1 MQTEKMSSTRIDMSN
16 SSVNQD
22 ILTAAKGSG
31 ILFLGRI
38 FEETCQVIFVIMLA
52 RALGTTGYGLYNL
65 GLGVESIL
73 AVIALMGLSEGMVR
87 FIPFE
92 LINQNYA
99 KIKRI
104 LAVGFTVSLSLGIGL
119 GLILFSL
126 AQVLAVRIFHE
137 EAIIPILQLISITI
151 PLEAFGQLLLGVV
164 LGLKRMD
171 YQVYSYSIIYSFV
184 RLGLT
189 VLFLSMGWNVMG
201 AIIAYSIAWA
211 VTIAV
216 LFYFISRIISLRK
229 LGKFSREDVSALA
242 FFSVPLC
249 LTDLTTQLR
258 NYINLML
265 IGAMGTITSVGIYS
279 VAMRVQMA
287 GTLLMGPIVKA
298 AKPIIS
304 DLSQQNEVE
313 RLKQVYQTMTRWSL
327 TIILPLAITIILFAR
342 SILSIFGKDFTQGD
356 HILILIGFGLL
367 LSAATWVSQSMISMM
382 GYSKIT
388 FFINVGSLV
397 LTILFNTILI
407 PKWDILGAAMASII
421 VILIVG
427 IVSVVQV
434 YALVGLLPYNL
445 TFVKP
450 LLAGTVTFLGILLL
464 GNFLPAEGNFLYFLV
479 NVTLLWI
486 IYSLVLLLLGLPEQ
500 ERTMLSRAIRKL
512 DSIRRS
518 F

>member
-1 MQTEKMSSTRIDMSN
+1 MQTEKMSSTRIDMSDAP
-16 SSVNQD
+16 VNQD

-31 ILFLGRI
+31 ILFFGRI
-38 FEETCQVIFVIMLA
+38 FEEICQVIFVIMLA
-52 RALGTTGYGLYNL
+52 RVLGTTGYGLYNL

-189 VLFLSMGWNVMG
+189 VLFLSMGWNVKG

-242 FFSVPLC
+242 SFSVPLC

-342 SILSIFGKDFTQGD
+342 SILSIFG
-356 HILILIGFGLL
+356 
-367 LSAATWVSQSMISMM
+367 
-382 GYSKIT
+382 
-388 FFINVGSLV
+388 
-397 LTILFNTILI
+397 
-407 PKWDILGAAMASII
+407 
-421 VILIVG
+421 
-427 IVSVVQV
+427 
-434 YALVGLLPYNL
+434 
-445 TFVKP
+445 
-450 LLAGTVTFLGILLL
+450 
-464 GNFLPAEGNFLYFLV
+464 
-479 NVTLLWI
+479 
-486 IYSLVLLLLGLPEQ
+486 
-500 ERTMLSRAIRKL
+500 
-512 DSIRRS
+512 
-518 F
+518 

>member
-1 MQTEKMSSTRIDMSN
+1 M
-16 SSVNQD
+16 
-22 ILTAAKGSG
+22 
-31 ILFLGRI
+31 
-38 FEETCQVIFVIMLA
+38 
-52 RALGTTGYGLYNL
+52 
-65 GLGVESIL
+65 
-73 AVIALMGLSEGMVR
+73 
-87 FIPFE
+87 
-92 LINQNYA
+92 
-99 KIKRI
+99 
-104 LAVGFTVSLSLGIGL
+104 
-119 GLILFSL
+119 
-126 AQVLAVRIFHE
+126 
-137 EAIIPILQLISITI
+137 
-151 PLEAFGQLLLGVV
+151 
-164 LGLKRMD
+164 
-171 YQVYSYSIIYSFV
+171 
-184 RLGLT
+184 
-189 VLFLSMGWNVMG
+189 
-201 AIIAYSIAWA
+201 
-211 VTIAV
+211 
-216 LFYFISRIISLRK
+216 
-229 LGKFSREDVSALA
+229 
-242 FFSVPLC
+242 
-249 LTDLTTQLR
+249 
-258 NYINLML
+258 
-265 IGAMGTITSVGIYS
+265 
-279 VAMRVQMA
+279 
-287 GTLLMGPIVKA
+287 
-298 AKPIIS
+298 
-304 DLSQQNEVE
+304 
-313 RLKQVYQTMTRWSL
+313 
-327 TIILPLAITIILFAR
+327 
-342 SILSIFGKDFTQGD
+342 
-356 HILILIGFGLL
+356 ILIGFGLL